1 MNLLSKWTIVLA
13 SFLCISSAFGADII
27 VKLPA
32 GTSIQSAEA
41 KPRKMKLTTSGKVDG
56 TTVRF
61 TNLLPGTA
69 YDLMLKLADGT
80 VLQGVNMGWYDL
92 EPAKADAAAIND
104 DDQRQ
109 INAML
114 KQVLSFFN
122 RNDIVLLNGNHDRAT
137 VLVQLVRD
145 KGFHS
150 DKGDEVIWR
159 MELWYYKNEH
169 GGWAK
174 VQQAAEMLRRE
185 RFISHQQYH
194 EAVDHLRWTPELGG
208 LKVDKDGP
216 DVTVTLPANA
226 GSPSSQPK

>member
-1 MNLLSKWTIVLA
+1 MLLALFFCV
-13 SFLCISSAFGADII
+13 SSALGADII
-27 VKLPA
+27 VKLPP
-32 GTSIQSAEA
+32 GTTVKNAQA
-41 KPRKMKLTTSGKVDG
+41 KPMKMKLTTSGKIDG

-61 TNLLPGTA
+61 TNLLPNVP
-69 YDLMLKLADGT
+69 YDLTLKLADGT

-92 EPAKADAAAIND
+92 EPANPDAAPINED
-104 DDQRQ
+104 DKAQ
-109 INAML
+109 ITAVL

-122 RNDIVLLNGNHDRAT
+122 RNDIVLLNGTHDRAT

-169 GGWAK
+169 GGWEK

-185 RFISHQQYH
+185 RFASRQQYH
-194 EAVDHLRWTPELGG
+194 ETVDHLRWTPELGG
-208 LKVDKDGP
+208 LKVAKNGP
-216 DVTVTLPANA
+216 DVTVTLAANA
-226 GSPSSQPK
+226 GTVGKYSN